1 MTGVAALALC
11 AGFTAC
17 SHDDFTFSEEEYVQ
31 NQKEMVY
38 AQYQQAF
45 INAFGEPAK
54 NHTWGFQMPTATTRS
69 ITINGDTYDSFTFR
83 LLSMRTRPSWI
94 CSLKKSFAEQPARP
108 EDAQAQ
114 AHAQEDAQAQEETQA
129 QLDAQDEWCEEP
141 LERCEFPEEPEERG
155 RLTGT
160 LITLT

>member
-1 MTGVAALALC
+1 MISNGDGGARTLGLLNAIQTLSQLSYAPKD
-11 AGFTAC
+11 
-17 SHDDFTFSEEEYVQ
+17 HIYH
-31 NQKEMVY
+31 KESRRFR
-38 AQYQQAF
+38 QAF
-45 INAFGEPAK
+45 FEVLSK
-54 NHTWGFQMPTATTRS
+54 TAVFCFSSRKAGRS
-69 ITINGDTYDSFTFR
+69 RTAYDSFTFR